1 MLHIFEG
8 GRQVPLEEHFSVV
21 VGITIELA
29 SWIGEAAMDRMPN
42 CAPNWGVDLYTYI
55 CEPGM

>member
-21 VGITIELA
+21 VGTTIGL
-29 SWIGEAAMDRMPN
+29 EA
-42 CAPNWGVDLYTYI
+42 
-55 CEPGM
+55 

>member
-29 SWIGEAAMDRMPN
+29 S
-42 CAPNWGVDLYTYI
+42 
-55 CEPGM
+55 